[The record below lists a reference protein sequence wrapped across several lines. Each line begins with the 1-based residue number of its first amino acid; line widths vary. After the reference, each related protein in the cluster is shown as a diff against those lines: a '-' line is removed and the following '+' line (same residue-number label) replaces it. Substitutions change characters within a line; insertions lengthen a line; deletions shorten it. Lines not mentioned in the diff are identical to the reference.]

1 MPSCINTCP
10 AGARIFGNINDPDS
24 EIRQLVTSNK
34 VAKLLPEQGTK
45 PFVFYLGGD
54 PGAFTSH
61 RGSETT

>member
-1 MPSCINTCP
+1 MPSCVNTCP
-10 AGARIFGNINDPDS
+10 ARARVFGDINKPDS
-24 EIRQLVTSNK
+24 EISRLVASAK

-54 PGAFTSH
+54 LGAFTSH